1 MKMNLIKKIKNEYE
15 FKEKEH
21 KTSKLEKIL
30 IIIISISLIISLIS
44 QQFIIIPAY
53 LVPFFIFIFLIVKLF
68 HIFKKGGTLLEDYT
82 ATGVIIIFL
91 ILYLILGEK
100 INATLV
106 ITFILILFYST
117 GLIFWVRTT
126 LTSKKIVHF
135 LISYLATVIMIITLF
150 AGAYSSGAGSFT
162 ESGKIIELDFGESIY
177 FSTVTF
183 TTVGYGDI
191 SPLGVNRF
199 FAAFEALI
207 GVLINVAL
215 IGYLLSAGR
224 NNENYS

>member
-1 MKMNLIKKIKNEYE
+1 MKINIIKKIKNEYE

-21 KTSKLEKIL
+21 KTSRLEKTL

-44 QQFIIIPAY
+44 QQFIIVPVY
-53 LVPFFIFIFLIVKLF
+53 LVPFFIFIFLIIKLF

-126 LTSKKIVHF
+126 LNSKKIVHF

-150 AGAYSSGAGSFT
+150 AGAYSSGAGSF
-162 ESGKIIELDFGESIY
+162 IELGEIKELNFGESLY

-191 SPLGVNRF
+191 SPLGINRF

>member
-1 MKMNLIKKIKNEYE
+1 MVKNIITKIRGEYK
-15 FKEKEH
+15 FREKEH

-30 IIIISISLIISLIS
+30 IVIISMLLIISLIS
-44 QQFIIIPAY
+44 QQFIIIPPY
-53 LVPFFIFIFLIVKLF
+53 LVPLFILTFLIIKLF
-68 HIFKKGGTLLEDYT
+68 HIVKKGGTLLEDYT

-91 ILYLILGEK
+91 ILYLILGQK

-117 GLIFWVRTT
+117 GLIFWVKST

-135 LISYLATVIMIITLF
+135 LISYLATVIMTITLF
-150 AGAYSSGAGSFT
+150 AGAYSSGAGSFI
-162 ESGKIIELDFGESIY
+162 ESGKIGELNFGESLY
-177 FSTVTF
+177 FSTITF
-183 TTVGYGDI
+183 TTVGFGDI
-191 SPLGVNRF
+191 SPLGINRF

-215 IGYLLSAGR
+215 IGYLLSTGR
-224 NNENYS
+224 NNNNYT